1 MAKPHLVEGEWISVL
16 RSGGHSTHGL
26 SEDTMNVPAMVEWS
40 IEYPVDGSVL
50 ILIDV
55 IVSIFFNPFPPTKTD
70 ALGPSQIAK

>member
-1 MAKPHLVEGEWISVL
+1 
-16 RSGGHSTHGL
+16 
-26 SEDTMNVPAMVEWS
+26 MVEWS